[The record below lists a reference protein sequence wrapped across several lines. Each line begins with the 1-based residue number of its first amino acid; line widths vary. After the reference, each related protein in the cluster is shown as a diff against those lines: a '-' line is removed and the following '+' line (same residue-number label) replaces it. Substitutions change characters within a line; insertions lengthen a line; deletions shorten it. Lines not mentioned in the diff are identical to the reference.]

1 MPSGGVPLNS
11 RTSSVSGF
19 VSVTVAEVS
28 SDVVAVGY
36 QDVGVHDGDGWSPV
50 CEGGQIV
57 HATDRRAVRV
67 EIERRRDVGNDVQE
81 GRADIAVEVTVVDRD
96 LNDAVRSGSAR
107 GVEDHLAQG
116 CLVFCQGSL
125 AGEREDAGNGIVGS
139 RGDRYGQHPADRE
152 QIAGLRVRQRDRRQF
167 DRSAVGVGDG
177 NVGVGD
183 RYLRPAAGERRG
195 IVRPDDTIGIV
206 EVEIEHRS
214 SGDANNIPYRD
225 ERFRLGTPL
234 LAVE

>member
-1 MPSGGVPLNS
+1 MSSLSVI
-11 RTSSVSGF
+11 RTSVSTMATAGPPSVK
-19 VSVTVAEVS
+19 
-28 SDVVAVGY
+28 VG
-36 QDVGVHDGDGWSPV
+36 H
-50 CEGGQIV
+50 IV

-96 LNDAVRSGSAR
+96 LNDAVSSGSAR

-152 QIAGLRVRQRDRRQF
+152 QIAGLRVRQRDRRRF
-167 DRSAVGVGDG
+167 DRSAVGVGNG

-195 IVRPDDTIGIV
+195 IVRPTTPL
-206 EVEIEHRS
+206 ESLKSRS
-214 SGDANNIPYRD
+214 STGAAAMPTTFPTVMNAFASGPHCWPSNKMTSILFCVPIGWVVLNSICRI
-225 ERFRLGTPL
+225 
-234 LAVE
+234 AAS